1 MSETLIEKKGI
12 LWESEGITIKS
23 PDDQL
28 LSCLVWL
35 THHFHKP
42 YSEKALTAGL
52 PLVNHKLTPALLV
65 RSAER
70 AHLTAKIK
78 PQILNKL
85 QPQAFPVLL
94 LMKEEKAVMLLS
106 IQGEM
111 AEILDPEFNM
121 GVIELLLSEVE
132 KNYTGNLI
140 LIKPAYEFTERSKEE
155 LEEKKE
161 GEQPEKRNW
170 FWRVIAKVWPL
181 YTEVILASL
190 LINLFALAVP
200 LFVMNVYDR
209 VVPNQAMETLWVLA
223 LGVALVFLFD
233 FVMRTLRSYFIDI
246 AGKSVDVRLSAEIF
260 EQILGIRMNAR
271 PGSVG
276 AFANTIQSFESFR
289 DFITSSTVT
298 VLVDLPFVF
307 IFIGII
313 ALIGGTL
320 AIVPLLMVPLIIFI
334 GWIIQIPLTNLTKKS
349 YKYANEK
356 QATLIEALG
365 SVETIKSI
373 GAESPMQRRWEQVN
387 NLSAQLGIKLRLFA
401 NLNIYF
407 SIFAQQFGYVFVII
421 WGVYK
426 IAAGEMTTGGLI
438 ACSILTSRALAPMS
452 QVAALLTKYY
462 QSSHSLSS
470 LNTVMGLPVER
481 PHGKNFLHHGELE
494 GGVEFH
500 QVNFQYTPQSLP
512 ALKNISFKISPGEH
526 VGIIGRIGS
535 GKTTISKLILGLYQ
549 QTSGMIRL
557 DDIDQHQIDLAH
569 LRHSMGYVPQDVTLF
584 YGSVKD
590 NIVFGAPYVDDDV
603 ILKAAN
609 LAGLEYF
616 THIHPQGLDLQVGE
630 RGVNLSG
637 GQRQSIALARA
648 LLLDPQILVLDE
660 PTNSMDD
667 KTEILLKKKLTDYI
681 AHKTLILITHKSSL
695 LTLVNRL
702 IIMESGQIVADGPKE
717 EILKALA
724 EGKIKAPQ

>member
-1 MSETLIEKKGI
+1 
-12 LWESEGITIKS
+12 
-23 PDDQL
+23 
-28 LSCLVWL
+28 
-35 THHFHKP
+35 
-42 YSEKALTAGL
+42 
-52 PLVNHKLTPALLV
+52 
-65 RSAER
+65 
-70 AHLTAKIK
+70 
-78 PQILNKL
+78 
-85 QPQAFPVLL
+85 
-94 LMKEEKAVMLLS
+94 
-106 IQGEM
+106 
-111 AEILDPEFNM
+111 
-121 GVIELLLSEVE
+121 
-132 KNYTGNLI
+132 
-140 LIKPAYEFTERSKEE
+140 
-155 LEEKKE
+155 
-161 GEQPEKRNW
+161 
-170 FWRVIAKVWPL
+170 
-181 YTEVILASL
+181 
-190 LINLFALAVP
+190 
-200 LFVMNVYDR
+200 
-209 VVPNQAMETLWVLA
+209 
-223 LGVALVFLFD
+223 
-233 FVMRTLRSYFIDI
+233 
-246 AGKSVDVRLSAEIF
+246 
-260 EQILGIRMNAR
+260 
-271 PGSVG
+271 
-276 AFANTIQSFESFR
+276 
-289 DFITSSTVT
+289 
-298 VLVDLPFVF
+298 
-307 IFIGII
+307 
-313 ALIGGTL
+313 
-320 AIVPLLMVPLIIFI
+320 
-334 GWIIQIPLTNLTKKS
+334 
-349 YKYANEK
+349 
-356 QATLIEALG
+356 
-365 SVETIKSI
+365 
-373 GAESPMQRRWEQVN
+373 
-387 NLSAQLGIKLRLFA
+387 
-401 NLNIYF
+401 
-407 SIFAQQFGYVFVII
+407 
-421 WGVYK
+421 
-426 IAAGEMTTGGLI
+426 
-438 ACSILTSRALAPMS
+438 
-452 QVAALLTKYY
+452 
-462 QSSHSLSS
+462 
-470 LNTVMGLPVER
+470 MGLPVER